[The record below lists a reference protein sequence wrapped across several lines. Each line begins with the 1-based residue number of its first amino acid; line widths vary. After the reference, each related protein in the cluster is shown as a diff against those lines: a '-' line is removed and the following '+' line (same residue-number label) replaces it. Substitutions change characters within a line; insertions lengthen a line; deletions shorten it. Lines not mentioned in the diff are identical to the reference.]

1 MGELFTILAS
11 AKQIGLNFDTLLGIV
26 AIYFML
32 KGNQTKMSQ
41 QVDKI
46 VKAIE
51 HHNERLANLEEDVK
65 QIKEQ
70 LKE

>member
-1 MGELFTILAS
+1 MGELFTILAN

-32 KGNQTKMSQ
+32 KGNQTKMGQ

-51 HHNERLANLEEDVK
+51 HHNERLANLEADVK
-65 QIKEQ
+65 HIKDQ

>member
-1 MGELFTILAS
+1 MGELFTILAN
-11 AKQIGLNFDTLLGIV
+11 AKHIGLNFDTLLGIV

-32 KGNQTKMSQ
+32 KGNQTKMGQ

-51 HHNERLANLEEDVK
+51 HHNERLANLEADVK
-65 QIKEQ
+65 HIKDK

>member
-1 MGELFTILAS
+1 MGELFTMLAT
-11 AKQIGLNFDTLLGIV
+11 AKQLGVSFDTLLGIV

-32 KGNQTKMSQ
+32 KGNQIKMSQ

>member
-1 MGELFTILAS
+1 MAELFTILAN
-11 AKQIGLNFDTLLGIV
+11 AKQIGVNFDTMVGIV

-32 KGNQTKMSQ
+32 KGNQAKMAQ

-65 QIKEQ
+65 QIKDK